1 MQGKILTKRM
11 NEPISDRFK
20 LEVSKI
26 SVQKKPKTILQRIA
40 ESDKT
45 AIGECLDIYGNYVW
59 TIAKKFCQDSLN
71 REKCV
76 EEIFRDIWKN
86 AGSFDA
92 EKIDEKEFIAILS
105 LKRLLNKTNKG
116 ETL

>member
-1 MQGKILTKRM
+1 MMQGKILTKKI

-20 LEVSKI
+20 LIAVNQKSKT
-26 SVQKKPKTILQRIA
+26 VLERIA

-45 AIGECLDIYGNYVW
+45 AIGECLSIYGNYVW
-59 TIAKKFCQDSLN
+59 TLAKKFCQDSLN

-76 EEIFRDIWKN
+76 EEIFQDIWKN

-105 LKRLLNKTNKG
+105 LKRLLNKT
-116 ETL
+116 